1 MLRVMQPAPS
11 RLLCAAPWVFIVI
24 WSSGY
29 VVAKVASAHADPLTF
44 LSVRYAG
51 VIAVMGALALVARAP
66 WPSSPRQYAHL
77 AVSGVAIQAG
87 YLGGVWEAIAHGMP
101 AGLVALIV
109 NLQPVLTAASGAL
122 SGERATGRQWLGLA
136 LGFAGVVFVLSA
148 KVGGGTGVTA
158 SGVALAIAALLSI
171 TGGTLYQKR
180 FCPTFDLRTGQ
191 VIQFTASLIVTV
203 PFAFATEPMR
213 LDWTPALAGVFAW
226 AVLVLTGVGIS
237 LLFLMIRHGAATT
250 VTSYFYLVPPVTA
263 LMAWAMFG
271 ERLHGAALI
280 GMAMTLVGVALV
292 VRRAAP
298 ATGTGTP
305 AERAAD
311 AGLDAGA

>member
-1 MLRVMQPAPS
+1 MLAAMQPAPS
-11 RLLCAAPWVFIVI
+11 LLLRTAPWIFIVI

-29 VVAKVASAHADPLTF
+29 VVAKVAAGHADPLTF
-44 LSVRYAG
+44 LCVRYAG
-51 VIAVMGALALVARAP
+51 VIALMGGLALVARAP
-66 WPSSPRQYAHL
+66 WPSSPRQWLHL

-109 NLQPVLTAASGAL
+109 NLQPVLTGAAGAL
-122 SGERATGRQWLGLA
+122 TGERVTGRQWIGLA
-136 LGFAGVVFVLSA
+136 LGFAGVVFVVSA
-148 KVGGGTGVTA
+148 KLGGGSGVTA
-158 SGVALAIAALLSI
+158 GGVALAITSLISI
-171 TGGTLYQKR
+171 TAGTLYQKR

-191 VIQFTASLIVTV
+191 VIQFIASLIVTL
-203 PFAFATEPMR
+203 PFALATESMR
-213 LDWTPALAGVFAW
+213 LDWTPALAGVLAW

-271 ERLHGAALI
+271 EQLRGAALI

-298 ATGTGTP
+298 VA
-305 AERAAD
+305 AAD
-311 AGLDAGA
+311 RAPA